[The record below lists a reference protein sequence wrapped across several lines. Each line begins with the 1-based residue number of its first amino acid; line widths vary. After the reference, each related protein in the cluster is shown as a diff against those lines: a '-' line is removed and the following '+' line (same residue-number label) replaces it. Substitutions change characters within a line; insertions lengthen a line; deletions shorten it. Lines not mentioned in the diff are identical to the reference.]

1 MFSSLAARPNVLVML
16 ADDLGWGDMSG
27 SGHPTSHTPH
37 LDTLASQSAR
47 LESFY
52 SDSPV
57 TTTLILYKTVTEKL
71 AKPIH
76 SDLFIRAGLM

>member
-37 LDTLASQSAR
+37 LDTLALQSAR

-57 TTTLILYKTVTEKL
+57 TITPILYNCHRKL
-71 AKPIH
+71 AKSIH
-76 SDLFIRAGLM
+76 FYLIIRARLL